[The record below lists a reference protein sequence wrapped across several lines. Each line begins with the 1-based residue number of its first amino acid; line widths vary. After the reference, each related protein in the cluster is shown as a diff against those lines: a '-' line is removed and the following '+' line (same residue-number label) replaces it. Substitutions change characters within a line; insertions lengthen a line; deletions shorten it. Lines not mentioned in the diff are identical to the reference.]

1 MVSMRPP
8 CPTCLQIH
16 MLSLATKYRYTLHD
30 LLFIICEPW
39 EYLLQV
45 SPSLVL
51 RGQHQ
56 GGTDRQ
62 ELARQKDI
70 EQYDAEDTIQE
81 IQEQAGD
88 VSVGIFL
95 NKDNSPQNNLA
106 KEKSLSTLCPLVLL
120 WARMYLMML
129 ALTLALS
136 ASLVSL

>member
-8 CPTCLQIH
+8 SPTCAQIH

-45 SPSLVL
+45 SPFLVL

-56 GGTDRQ
+56 GGSDVQ

-88 VSVGIFL
+88 ISVGIFL
-95 NKDNSPQNNLA
+95 NKDFFFPSKQP
-106 KEKSLSTLCPLVLL
+106 C
-120 WARMYLMML
+120 
-129 ALTLALS
+129 
-136 ASLVSL
+136 

>member
-1 MVSMRPP
+1 M
-8 CPTCLQIH
+8 
-16 MLSLATKYRYTLHD
+16 
-30 LLFIICEPW
+30 
-39 EYLLQV
+39 

-51 RGQHQ
+51 LSQHQ

-62 ELARQKDI
+62 ELAGQKDI

-95 NKDNSPQNNLA
+95 NKDNSPQNDLA
-106 KEKSLSTLCPLVLL
+106 KEKSISTLCPLVLL

>member
-1 MVSMRPP
+1 
-8 CPTCLQIH
+8 

-45 SPSLVL
+45 SPFLVL

-56 GGTDRQ
+56 GGSDVQ

-95 NKDNSPQNNLA
+95 NKDNPH
-106 KEKSLSTLCPLVLL
+106 KTTLLKGSH
-120 WARMYLMML
+120 YLPYVHWSCSGRGC
-129 ALTLALS
+129 T
-136 ASLVSL
+136 